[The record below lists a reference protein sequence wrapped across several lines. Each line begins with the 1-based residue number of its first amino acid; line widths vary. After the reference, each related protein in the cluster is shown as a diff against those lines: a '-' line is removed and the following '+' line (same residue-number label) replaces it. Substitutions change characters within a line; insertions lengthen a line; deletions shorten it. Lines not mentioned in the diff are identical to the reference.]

1 MIDLHCHILHGIDDG
16 ARSIDEAVHLCH
28 IAVQNSID
36 TAVVTPH
43 LVHPEKVDEF
53 VRVRDRRIAELR
65 EKLEKLPD
73 DMDVWSKIADQPID
87 EVYEQTHCDCGE
99 WKTVIML
106 E

>member
-1 MIDLHCHILHGIDDG
+1 MLLTNIYWKK
-16 ARSIDEAVHLCH
+16 SIMT
-28 IAVQNSID
+28 N
-36 TAVVTPH
+36 
-43 LVHPEKVDEF
+43 K
-53 VRVRDRRIAELR
+53 ELR

-87 EVYEQTHCDCGE
+87 EVYEQNHCDCGE